1 MVAIFVILTIL
12 LCVGIELLRGKVAQR
27 KEHLST
33 ARAPADR
40 FLIPKGYFISKAHT
54 WVEVLFSGQ
63 ARVGVDDFAQ
73 KIIGTIEKI
82 EVAPLGAELKKGET
96 LLTIRHGSRV
106 LSIPAPITGT
116 VLTVN
121 ESVLAS
127 PEALRRDPYISGWI
141 AVMAPK
147 NISVELPLLAI
158 AEDAAQWLRKEISRF
173 RDFIKAQSH
182 LGIPAPAG
190 ATLLDGG
197 TPLSGVLEQF
207 NENTWSAFQKE
218 FLKAE

>member
-12 LCVGIELLRGKVAQR
+12 LCVGIELLRDRAAQR
-27 KEHLST
+27 KASPSA

-63 ARVGVDDFAQ
+63 ARVGIDDFAQ
-73 KIIGTIEKI
+73 KVIGTIETI
-82 EVAPLGAELKKGET
+82 EVAPLGAEIKKGET
-96 LLTIRHGSRV
+96 LLTIRHGSRS
-106 LSIPAPITGT
+106 LSIPAPITGKI
-116 VLTVN
+116 LTVN
-121 ESVLAS
+121 ESLLAS
-127 PEALRRDPYISGWI
+127 PETVRRDPYISGWI
-141 AVMAPK
+141 VVMAPK
-147 NISVELPLLAI
+147 NISAELPLLSI

-207 NENTWSAFQKE
+207 NENTWSAFQRE